1 MKVEIFTDGSALGN
15 PGPGGYG
22 VILRSGRHYKEISA
36 GYKLTTNNR
45 MELLAVII
53 GLEALKK
60 AGTEVFVYSDSTY
73 VVKAVEEGWLN
84 NWKAKGFKNK
94 KNVDLWKRYLEAAQK
109 HKVRFIWVKGHA
121 GHPQNE
127 KCDKLAVNA
136 ASAPEQELMEDS
148 GFTESRLLLHS
159 AYPDEGPDTKNG

>member
-22 VILRSGRHYKEISA
+22 VILCSGRHYKEISA
-36 GYKLTTNNR
+36 GFKLTTNNR
-45 MELLAVII
+45 MELLAVIV

-60 AGTEVFVYSDSTY
+60 PGTEVCVYSDSTY

-109 HKVRFIWVKGHA
+109 HKVRFMWVKGHA

-127 KCDKLAVNA
+127 KCDQLAINA
-136 ASAPEQELMEDS
+136 ASAPEQELLEDS
-148 GFTESRLLLHS
+148 GFMESRLLLHS

>member
-1 MKVEIFTDGSALGN
+1 MKVDIFTDGSALGN

-22 VILRSGRHYKEISA
+22 VIMRSGRHYKEISA

-45 MELLAVII
+45 MELLAVIVA
-53 GLEALKK
+53 LETLKK
-60 AGTEVFVYSDSTY
+60 PGTDVCIYSDSTY
-73 VVKAVEEGWLN
+73 VVKAVEEGWLS

-109 HKVRFIWVKGHA
+109 HKVRFVWVKGHA

-127 KCDKLAVNA
+127 KCDQLAVKA
-136 ASAPEQELMEDS
+136 ASSSPEELLEDN
-148 GFTESRLLLHS
+148 GFMESRLLLHPVH
-159 AYPDEGPDTKNG
+159 PDAVPGRTND